1 MEKGRPCF
9 WTPHGPRIPGSG
21 QERKGGPRGGVAIPA
36 RLSLSF
42 PSQPASHHPFFL
54 SFFPSSTAAVASAI
68 ANVGKLN
75 AIFPPGTPDE
85 EMSTSQRLQ
94 GAKNVGRALFLAAL
108 ATFGGCA
115 LVFTFPDALASSLG
129 RSLPVW
135 VYESEKLVLT
145 VGSALANWVMTAYF
159 R

>member
-1 MEKGRPCF
+1 
-9 WTPHGPRIPGSG
+9 
-21 QERKGGPRGGVAIPA
+21 
-36 RLSLSF
+36 
-42 PSQPASHHPFFL
+42 
-54 SFFPSSTAAVASAI
+54 
-68 ANVGKLN
+68 VGKLN

-85 EMSTSQRLQ
+85 DMSTSQRLQ

-115 LVFTFPDALASSLG
+115 LLFTLPDAAASALG

-135 VYESEKLVLT
+135 YYEAEKLVLT
-145 VGSALANWVMTAYF
+145 VGSAAANWVVTAYY